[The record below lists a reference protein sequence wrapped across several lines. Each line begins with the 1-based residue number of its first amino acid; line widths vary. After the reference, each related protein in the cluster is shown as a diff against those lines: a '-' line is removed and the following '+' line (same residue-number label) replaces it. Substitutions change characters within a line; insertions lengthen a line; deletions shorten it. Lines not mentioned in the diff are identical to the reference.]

1 MVDAAHFGVDLAE
14 DLGALLEAEDD
25 VLLDEGKLDGESEL
39 LELLELGVC
48 LGEEGFLVFLAAEGE
63 EGAFLVADGEHLFGD
78 LGFFV
83 GEEGYAALVLVE
95 FVALGFEV
103 EDCPDWGGC

>member
-1 MVDAAHFGVDLAE
+1 MF
-14 DLGALLEAEDD
+14 
-25 VLLDEGKLDGESEL
+25 
-39 LELLELGVC
+39 ELGVC

-63 EGAFLVADGEHLFGD
+63 EGAFLVACCEHLLGD

-83 GEEGYAALVLVE
+83 GKEGYAALVLVE

-103 EDCPDWGGC
+103 EDCSGGWLVR